1 MPLQI
6 KYNKNDLKFMTQ
18 KWYLKYVLAIRSCVK
33 IKLEKSRHT
42 TNLAYLYRFL
52 YLFTEMSGIVS
63 NVTVCDSLFF
73 LSKKSR
79 EIEHYLKHLLE
90 R

>member
-1 MPLQI
+1 MIPKI
-6 KYNKNDLKFMTQ
+6 CASDPFMCENK
-18 KWYLKYVLAIRSCVK
+18 
-33 IKLEKSRHT
+33 KLEKSRHT
-42 TNLAYLYRFL
+42 TNLACLYRFL

-79 EIEHYLKHLLE
+79 EIEHYIKHSMK